1 MINLKNILNEKLAR
15 GLKPLLVIGTT
26 ISKKTGED
34 TLVKLSDKFDRIDDE
49 YAGDI
54 ASHLDMA
61 IELMQDGY
69 PGDATKMLKQFNKKC
84 KDVLKGKPIAS
95 VFEGKLTEISKGD
108 YIEDYGDVGLV
119 NKVKGQ
125 VAYVKFNLNSTSFQP
140 VPIADLKKRG
150 KHKGKDLYVLFEG
163 KLSENKLLK
172 QDALS
177 PAEYQKAKKLK
188 GFDPKNYMWDKK
200 QELHLIRKMSE
211 SVLRGQLAGDSALDM
226 ANHLRQYGV
235 KKILKQPNDSVTY
248 LQLTDK
254 SKGNKVVAMLK
265 KMFGIKAQIDNNMY
279 SPTPAVKFDND
290 QIAESKL
297 TEGFA
302 DKYKSKSGMSPLT
315 QYLRAFM
322 DWLWATQEDALDVAG
337 NYEDQDEPK
346 LAKDWIQFSTILI
359 VSYKKLRNFKEKF
372 AARTKAVL
380 PTSLQKKLD
389 NAKFHK
395 GPTTE
400 DNYKKVLKEVLM
412 LVKEIEKIK

>member
-1 MINLKNILNEKLAR
+1 MINLKDILNEKLAR

-26 ISKKTGED
+26 ITKKTGEE

-49 YAGDI
+49 DAGDI

-95 VFEGKLTEISKGD
+95 VFEGKMNEAKEYKAGDTVKLKTGGTAEINQ
-108 YIEDYGDVGLV
+108 V
-119 NKVKGQ
+119 VKGPR
-125 VAYVKFNLNSTSFQP
+125 VELNTYRAK
-140 VPIADLKKRG
+140 I
-150 KHKGKDLYVLFEG
+150 KGKQVDF
-163 KLSENKLLK
+163 KFSDISENKIVKEEILSEADYGKPYKKGEKIKTKDGFTLK
-172 QDALS
+172 V
-177 PAEYQKAKKLK
+177 LK
-188 GFDPKNYMWDKK
+188 
-200 QELHLIRKMSE
+200 
-211 SVLRGQLAGDSALDM
+211 
-226 ANHLRQYGV
+226 V
-235 KKILKQPNDSVTY
+235 KKGQDLPQDEYVLQY
-248 LQLTDK
+248 LDGK
-254 SKGNKVVAMLK
+254 SKGQKFEMWHYMLHNRDLGRHPGYK
-265 KMFGIKAQIDNNMY
+265 PKGPGRGIK
-279 SPTPAVKFDND
+279 
-290 QIAESKL
+290 
-297 TEGFA
+297 EGFA
-302 DKYKSKSGMSPLT
+302 DKYKNKSEMSPLT
-315 QYLRAFM
+315 QYCRAFM

-359 VSYKKLRNFKEKF
+359 VAYKKLKNFDEKF

-412 LVKEIEKIK
+412 LVKEIEKVK

>member
-84 KDVLKGKPIAS
+84 KEVLKGKSVGS
-95 VFEGKLTEISKGD
+95 VFEN
-108 YIEDYGDVGLV
+108 V
-119 NKVKGQ
+119 
-125 VAYVKFNLNSTSFQP
+125 
-140 VPIADLKKRG
+140 
-150 KHKGKDLYVLFEG
+150 VL
-163 KLSENKLLK
+163 
-172 QDALS
+172 
-177 PAEYQKAKKLK
+177 
-188 GFDPKNYMWDKK
+188 
-200 QELHLIRKMSE
+200 E

-226 ANHLRQYGV
+226 ADLLRQYGV

-302 DKYKSKSGMSPLT
+302 DKYKSKSEMSPLT

-359 VSYKKLRNFKEKF
+359 VAYKKLKNFDEKF

>member
-84 KDVLKGKPIAS
+84 KDVLKGKS
-95 VFEGKLTEISKGD
+95 VGS
-108 YIEDYGDVGLV
+108 V
-119 NKVKGQ
+119 
-125 VAYVKFNLNSTSFQP
+125 
-140 VPIADLKKRG
+140 
-150 KHKGKDLYVLFEG
+150 FEG

-226 ANHLRQYGV
+226 ADLLRQYGV
-235 KKILKQPNDSVTY
+235 KKILKQPNSSVTY

-254 SKGNKVVAMLK
+254 SKGNKVVSMLK

-302 DKYKSKSGMSPLT
+302 DKYKSKSEMSPLT

>member
-1 MINLKNILNEKLAR
+1 MINLKNTLNEKLAR

-26 ISKKTGED
+26 ISKNTGED
-34 TLVKLSDKFDRIDDE
+34 TLIKLSDKFDRIDDE

-84 KDVLKGKPIAS
+84 KEVLKGKSVGS
-95 VFEGKLTEISKGD
+95 VFEG
-108 YIEDYGDVGLV
+108 
-119 NKVKGQ
+119 
-125 VAYVKFNLNSTSFQP
+125 
-140 VPIADLKKRG
+140 
-150 KHKGKDLYVLFEG
+150 
-163 KLSENKLLK
+163 
-172 QDALS
+172 
-177 PAEYQKAKKLK
+177 
-188 GFDPKNYMWDKK
+188 
-200 QELHLIRKMSE
+200 
-211 SVLRGQLAGDSALDM
+211 
-226 ANHLRQYGV
+226 
-235 KKILKQPNDSVTY
+235 
-248 LQLTDK
+248 
-254 SKGNKVVAMLK
+254 
-265 KMFGIKAQIDNNMY
+265 
-279 SPTPAVKFDND
+279 
-290 QIAESKL
+290 KL

-302 DKYKSKSGMSPLT
+302 DKYKSKSEMSPLA

-372 AARTKAVL
+372 ADRTKAVL

-412 LVKEIEKIK
+412 LIKEIEKLK

>member
-84 KDVLKGKPIAS
+84 KEVLKGKSVGS
-95 VFEGKLTEISKGD
+95 VFEN
-108 YIEDYGDVGLV
+108 V
-119 NKVKGQ
+119 
-125 VAYVKFNLNSTSFQP
+125 
-140 VPIADLKKRG
+140 
-150 KHKGKDLYVLFEG
+150 VL
-163 KLSENKLLK
+163 
-172 QDALS
+172 
-177 PAEYQKAKKLK
+177 
-188 GFDPKNYMWDKK
+188 
-200 QELHLIRKMSE
+200 E

-226 ANHLRQYGV
+226 ADLLRQYGV

-297 TEGFA
+297 TEKVDWDAIANDPNNPHKNPKKGVYAKHLKKRKGVKEGFA
-302 DKYKSKSGMSPLT
+302 DKYKSKSEMSPLT

-380 PTSLQKKLD
+380 PTSIQKKLD

>member
-84 KDVLKGKPIAS
+84 KEVLKGKSVGS
-95 VFEGKLTEISKGD
+95 VFEN
-108 YIEDYGDVGLV
+108 V
-119 NKVKGQ
+119 
-125 VAYVKFNLNSTSFQP
+125 
-140 VPIADLKKRG
+140 
-150 KHKGKDLYVLFEG
+150 VL
-163 KLSENKLLK
+163 
-172 QDALS
+172 
-177 PAEYQKAKKLK
+177 
-188 GFDPKNYMWDKK
+188 
-200 QELHLIRKMSE
+200 E

-226 ANHLRQYGV
+226 ADLLRQHGV
-235 KKILKQPNDSVTY
+235 KKILKQPNSSVTY

-290 QIAESKL
+290 QIVESKL
-297 TEGFA
+297 NEGFA
-302 DKYKSKSGMSPLT
+302 DKYKSKSEMSPLT
-315 QYLRAFM
+315 QYLRSFM

-359 VSYKKLRNFKEKF
+359 VAYKKLKNFDEKF

>member
-49 YAGDI
+49 DAGDI

-95 VFEGKLTEISKGD
+95 VFESKITEKVDWDKIANDPNNVHKNPKKGVYAKHLKKGKKGKMVKED
-108 YIEDYGDVGLV
+108 ILSEADYGKPYKKGEKIKTKDGFTLKVLKV
-119 NKVKGQ
+119 NKGQ
-125 VAYVKFNLNSTSFQP
+125 
-140 VPIADLKKRG
+140 DLP
-150 KHKGKDLYVLFEG
+150 
-163 KLSENKLLK
+163 
-172 QDALS
+172 QD
-177 PAEYQKAKKLK
+177 EYTLQ
-188 GFDPKNYMWDKK
+188 Y
-200 QELHLIRKMSE
+200 
-211 SVLRGQLAGDSALDM
+211 LD
-226 ANHLRQYGV
+226 G
-235 KKILKQPNDSVTY
+235 
-248 LQLTDK
+248 K
-254 SKGNKVVAMLK
+254 SKGQKFEMWHYMLHNRDLDRHPGYK
-265 KMFGIKAQIDNNMY
+265 PKGPGRGIK
-279 SPTPAVKFDND
+279 
-290 QIAESKL
+290 
-297 TEGFA
+297 EGFA
-302 DKYKSKSGMSPLT
+302 DKYKSKSEMSPLT
-315 QYLRAFM
+315 QYCRAFM

-359 VSYKKLRNFKEKF
+359 VAYKKLKNFDEKF